1 MFAFEEVC
9 PSGKVVH
16 NTMWKQWDCKFKVDV
31 WALNWLCETYNHFVN
46 YSSRHF
52 DVDELTDCCSHFVTT
67 RNHLSFSFSFFIH
80 GESSV
85 CTAVEIQR
93 QQRIRHLTLEDVA
106 VAATRQEGLPG
117 IASGLVCTCTRL
129 LGFILDRLTENYC
142 FSLILC

>member
-1 MFAFEEVC
+1 MWVELVGFHLALRVHKNTHH
-9 PSGKVVH
+9 PS
-16 NTMWKQWDCKFKVDV
+16 FI
-31 WALNWLCETYNHFVN
+31 FVN
-46 YSSRHF
+46 EATSHF
-52 DVDELTDCCSHFVTT
+52 DVSELSDCCSFFLTI

-117 IASGLVCTCTRL
+117 IASGLVL
-129 LGFILDRLTENYC
+129 PAM
-142 FSLILC
+142 

>member
-1 MFAFEEVC
+1 M
-9 PSGKVVH
+9 P
-16 NTMWKQWDCKFKVDV
+16 
-31 WALNWLCETYNHFVN
+31 VN
-46 YSSRHF
+46 LMIIVLFFSF
-52 DVDELTDCCSHFVTT
+52 IT

-117 IASGLVCTCTRL
+117 IASGLVCTSNSGL
-129 LGFILDRLTENYC
+129 LSFI
-142 FSLILC
+142 